1 MIVAETPQDARNWAR
16 SAQRAGHSLGLVPTM
31 GALHAGHFSLID
43 RARSE
48 CSRVAVSIFVNPTQF
63 GPNEDLTRYPR
74 TVEEDVKGC
83 RERGVD
89 LVLLPPAG
97 GEAGIYPP
105 GFQTWVEV
113 RDLAAP
119 LCGDRRPG
127 HFRGVTTVVA
137 ILFGIFRP
145 DRAYFGQKDFQQA
158 RVIERMALD
167 LRLDTRVVVLP
178 IVREADGLALSSR
191 NRFLSPEER
200 ERALAIPRA
209 LQEAETLWRAGEERV
224 SVLEALVLDRLGPAS
239 GLTFDYAR
247 ILDASTLEPL
257 ACERIDAAPQGAVLA
272 VAAYAG
278 STRLIDNVRLGRG
291 GAPENRGG

>member
-1 MIVAETPQDARNWAR
+1 MIVAETPQEARDWAR
-16 SAQRAGHSLGLVPTM
+16 RARRAGLSLGLVPTM

-48 CSRVAVSIFVNPTQF
+48 CSRVAVSIFVNPAQF
-63 GPNEDLTRYPR
+63 GPGEDLSRYPR
-74 TVEEDVKGC
+74 TVEEDLEGC

-89 LVLLPPAG
+89 FVLLPQGG

-113 RDLAAP
+113 KDLAAP
-119 LCGDRRPG
+119 LCGERRPG
-127 HFRGVTTVVA
+127 HFRGVTTVVS

-167 LRLDTRVVVLP
+167 LRFDTRIVLLP

-191 NRFLSPEER
+191 NRFLSDEER
-200 ERALAIPRA
+200 KNALAISRA
-209 LQEAETLWRAGEERV
+209 LREAETSWRAGEGRG
-224 SVLEALVLDRLGPAS
+224 SVLEALVAGRLGPTA
-239 GLTFDYAR
+239 GLKLDYAR

-257 ACERIDAAPQGAVLA
+257 AEDRIDAAPRGAVLA
-272 VAAYAG
+272 VAAFAG
-278 STRLIDNVRLGRG
+278 ATRLIDNVWLRRD
-291 GAPENRGG
+291 GAPEKRGS